1 MNSNNNN
8 TNNLHHHPGGGDAGQ
23 NENENHLIG
32 NILAEEDEYNSGKY
46 LTLRR
51 CGHERLYSIFF
62 CQNVYNKILQDLTSR
77 KVSFSQQPLAPV
89 QAHTSA
95 TLTMAVVVALVQELA
110 MLALAVWLEV
120 SGRFQG
126 S

>member
-46 LTLRR
+46 LALQRYSY
-51 CGHERLYSIFF
+51 GRLNSIFSVKMF
-62 CQNVYNKILQDLTSR
+62 ITRYYRIRHRGK
-77 KVSFSQQPLAPV
+77 
-89 QAHTSA
+89 
-95 TLTMAVVVALVQELA
+95 
-110 MLALAVWLEV
+110 
-120 SGRFQG
+120 
-126 S
+126 

>member
-8 TNNLHHHPGGGDAGQ
+8 NTHHHLPDAAQ

-46 LTLRR
+46 LALQR
-51 CGHERLYSIFF
+51 CRHDRLNSIFF
-62 CQNVYNKILQDLTSR
+62 CQNVYNKILQDPTSR

-89 QAHTSA
+89 QQLTSA
-95 TLTMAVVVALVQELA
+95 TLTMAVVVALVPELA
-110 MLALAVWLEV
+110 MLGPA
-120 SGRFQG
+120 G
-126 S
+126 

>member
-46 LTLRR
+46 LTLQRYSD
-51 CGHERLYSIFF
+51 GRLNSIFSVKMF
-62 CQNVYNKILQDLTSR
+62 ITNLL
-77 KVSFSQQPLAPV
+77 L
-89 QAHTSA
+89 
-95 TLTMAVVVALVQELA
+95 
-110 MLALAVWLEV
+110 
-120 SGRFQG
+120 
-126 S
+126 

>member
-8 TNNLHHHPGGGDAGQ
+8 THHHLPDAAQ

-46 LTLRR
+46 LTLQR
-51 CGHERLYSIFF
+51 CGYDRLNSIFF

-77 KVSFSQQPLAPV
+77 KVSFSQQPLELV
-89 QAHTSA
+89 QQHTSA
-95 TLTMAVVVALVQELA
+95 TLTMAVVVALVPVLA
-110 MLALAVWLEV
+110 MLGPAGCLVAL
-120 SGRFQG
+120 GRFQG

>member
-46 LTLRR
+46 LAFQRR
-51 CGHERLYSIFF
+51 RYGRLNSIFSVKMF
-62 CQNVYNKILQDLTSR
+62 ITRYYRIR
-77 KVSFSQQPLAPV
+77 
-89 QAHTSA
+89 H
-95 TLTMAVVVALVQELA
+95 
-110 MLALAVWLEV
+110 
-120 SGRFQG
+120 
-126 S
+126 